1 MKQITFRKIDAFLI
15 KFSLNG
21 KFWLVCSMVAAITSA
36 VAIGNYRLQLATL
49 EAASAARVEARAQAL
64 AEVANNGTFG
74 SDSLGEFAARHG
86 LSPTGSAGREGD
98 RVTAAANI
106 GGTNWYLSANVAADE
121 ASTRADARM
130 MLWWAAIG
138 LLPLFQL
145 SYWISTSL
153 GGGLWDMY
161 MAIKRLAD
169 GDLTQRLNF
178 FGTDDFSL
186 IAREIDRCADNMS
199 DMVSAIRSNADT
211 LKKASGVFSS
221 QAQSSD
227 DLARKQHQ
235 FLDSVS
241 VAMSQMTSAI
251 EEVSANASSTSSQ
264 TRQNA
269 GAVQDSQKRISATV
283 AGIADLS
290 AKIGDASGSV
300 ESLSREATEIS
311 AVVTVINSI
320 SEQTNLLALNA
331 AIEAA
336 RAGEQGRGFAVV
348 ADEVRTL
355 AGRTQQATV
364 EIQTMIESLQTGTRA
379 LSGITGEI
387 VSRAEQGQSAV
398 SQVGQDVAQMANS
411 INEVFDMASHIAAS
425 AEEQSVAC
433 REIAAQLGE
442 IRNQSGTISDNAH
455 NALELSGELAR
466 ASDALGNIL
475 GQYRT

>member
-1 MKQITFRKIDAFLI
+1 MKQITFRKIDAILI

-21 KFWLVCSMVAAITSA
+21 KFWLVCSMVAAITA
-36 VAIGNYRLQLATL
+36 VVALANYRLQLATI
-49 EAASAARVEARAQAL
+49 ESSSGARVSAALDAYADIARANNLQGEAL
-64 AEVANNGTFG
+64 AA
-74 SDSLGEFAARHG
+74 FAARHG
-86 LSPTGSAGREGD
+86 LSQSGQAARKGNT
-98 RVTAAANI
+98 VTAVTDLAGSPLA
-106 GGTNWYLSANVAADE
+106 LSRNVADWE
-121 ASTRADARM
+121 TEPRSDASM
-130 MLWWAAIG
+130 MLWWAALG

-145 SYWISTSL
+145 SYWMSTSL

-199 DMVSAIRSNADT
+199 DMLSAIRNNADT
-211 LKKASGVFSS
+211 LKRASSAFSN

-227 DLARKQHQ
+227 SLARRQHE
-235 FLDSVS
+235 FLDSVA

-251 EEVSANASSTSSQ
+251 EEVSANASATSTQ
-264 TRQNA
+264 TRSNA
-269 GAVQDSQKRISATV
+269 GAVKESQKRISTTV
-283 AGIADLS
+283 AGIAELS
-290 AKIGDASGSV
+290 GKIGDASSSV
-300 ESLSREATEIS
+300 DALSREATEIS
-311 AVVTVINSI
+311 AVVTVIDSI

-364 EIQTMIESLQTGTRA
+364 EIQSMIESLQSGSKA
-379 LSGITGEI
+379 LSGITGDI
-387 VSRAEQGQSAV
+387 VNRAEQGKSAV
-398 SQVGQDVAQMANS
+398 SLVGEDVGNIADS
-411 INEVFDMASHIAAS
+411 INQVFDMASHIAAS

-442 IRNQSGTISDNAH
+442 IRNQSGVISENAH
-455 NALELSGELAR
+455 NALELAHELAQ
-466 ASDALGNIL
+466 ASVALTDIL